1 MLHGRRAKLHA
12 CLVDAAAVVVH
23 PAPLDK
29 THFEKVNLPISFI
42 CAEGLIGQDVFPRCC
57 GSLHHD
63 SEDFF
68 FNTRVKKMAQ
78 DIMTNKPGLA
88 SELKTGH
95 DARTVL

>member
-12 CLVDAAAVVVH
+12 CLVDAAVVVVH

-29 THFEKVNLPISFI
+29 THFEKVNVPILFI
-42 CAEGLIGQDVFPRCC
+42 CAE
-57 GSLHHD
+57 
-63 SEDFF
+63 EDFS

-88 SELKTGH
+88 SELKTGD